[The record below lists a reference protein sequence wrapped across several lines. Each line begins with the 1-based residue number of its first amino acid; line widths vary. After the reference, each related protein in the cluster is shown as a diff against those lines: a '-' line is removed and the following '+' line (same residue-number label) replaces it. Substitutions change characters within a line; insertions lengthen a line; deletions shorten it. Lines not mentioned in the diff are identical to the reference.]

1 MGRSRVETLLGSILT
16 GEDEGIEKP
25 ASRVEELLKGIYDD
39 GGGGGGEGTMNY
51 EKLHNKPKINGVTV
65 EGDHDLSHYAPD
77 ETAEPISEESEDE
90 LLDILDE

>member
-25 ASRVEELLKGIYDD
+25 ASRVEELLKGIYDE

-51 EKLHNKPKINGVTV
+51 NALHNKPKINGVTV

-77 ETAEPISEESEDE
+77 ETAEPISEESEDT